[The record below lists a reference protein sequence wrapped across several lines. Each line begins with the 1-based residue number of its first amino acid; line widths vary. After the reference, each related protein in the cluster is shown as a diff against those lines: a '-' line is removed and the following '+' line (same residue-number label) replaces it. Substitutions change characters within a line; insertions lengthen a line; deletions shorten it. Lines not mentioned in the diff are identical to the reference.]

1 VRLYRKAEIRFKEER
16 IPGKYKEQLRE
27 QYIYANESIVYLE
40 RALDDKSYKNFR
52 GYQESTADNNQS
64 WKELLKPV
72 IWRYLRL
79 GFFTVA
85 VIWFFKIIMGA
96 TNNGLDQMN
105 KFEIKMAKS
114 IKQRLDDVKGIDEIK
129 DEVMDIISII
139 RSPELYEEKGAK
151 LFKGVMLTGEPGTG
165 KTLLARAIA
174 GEAGCNFI
182 FCSGSDFDE
191 MFVGVG
197 ARRVKQ
203 LFAEARK
210 HEPCIIFI
218 DEIDSL
224 LSGSRRGGNE
234 TSSSRATLN

>member
-1 VRLYRKAEIRFKEER
+1 MDTSLHARLVGGETGESGDAGNYEAALQYFKELNRQGKHLTVVRLYRKAEIRFKEER

-96 TNNGLDQMN
+96 TNNGLDQC
-105 KFEIKMAKS
+105 
-114 IKQRLDDVKGIDEIK
+114 L
-129 DEVMDIISII
+129 
-139 RSPELYEEKGAK
+139 
-151 LFKGVMLTGEPGTG
+151 
-165 KTLLARAIA
+165 
-174 GEAGCNFI
+174 
-182 FCSGSDFDE
+182 
-191 MFVGVG
+191 
-197 ARRVKQ
+197 
-203 LFAEARK
+203 
-210 HEPCIIFI
+210 
-218 DEIDSL
+218 
-224 LSGSRRGGNE
+224 
-234 TSSSRATLN
+234 